1 MLAAIALQTF
11 GFDII
16 NSKLPILLTTEF
28 ARTAYSE
35 LLPHPEL
42 KNADGEFDLSFQT
55 DSMLNLQRRSACT
68 VGDWFHPD
76 PAMNLLNPSV
86 EELPSAP
93 ECVPPNDPLGRDQ
106 FPDEN
111 ANGIV
116 CCQPA
121 ADMKDWPA
129 GQDEG
134 AVWRGYLVYDDS
146 CPVGVADFELA
157 QNMTGSPWHYPNYR
171 ACSEGNKYANLV
183 RNQKPIPKPLK
194 SAASKMIV
202 RGC

>member
-1 MLAAIALQTF
+1 
-11 GFDII
+11 
-16 NSKLPILLTTEF
+16 
-28 ARTAYSE
+28 
-35 LLPHPEL
+35 
-42 KNADGEFDLSFQT
+42 
-55 DSMLNLQRRSACT
+55 MLNLQRRSACT

-121 ADMKDWPA
+121 PDMKDWPA

-134 AVWRGYLVYDDS
+134 AVWRGVK
-146 CPVGVADFELA
+146 GVDLSAKFPKKKELYWWA
-157 QNMTGSPWHYPNYR
+157 FSSTT
-171 ACSEGNKYANLV
+171 K
-183 RNQKPIPKPLK
+183 
-194 SAASKMIV
+194 ASI
-202 RGC
+202 